1 MLPFNEIHLEEES
14 YIREFN
20 SDLNE
25 SDLKWHWDNEDR
37 IISSIENTD
46 WRFQFD
52 NKLPQTIEGEIY
64 IKRGEWHR
72 LIKGTDDLR
81 LNVRKFSNIVN

>member
-1 MLPFNEIHLEEES
+1 MLPFNEIKIEEEI

-52 NKLPQTIEGEIY
+52 NKLPQIIEGEIF

-72 LIKGTDDLR
+72 LIKGSGDLR